1 MKKRLMLL
9 SAIIIAAIISF
20 IFDKPIYLWIISYRE
35 ESILF
40 NIITNGWFLVI
51 VMYLLPSIY
60 FYFRK
65 KEYFIFHWLTLA
77 FSYLLAVA
85 FKYLFIRPRPF
96 EALSLLPS
104 LGASGYSFPSAHAA
118 TAFAAL
124 PLLFLLLPKQK
135 MLFAVLAVLI
145 GFSRIIVGVHYLSD
159 VLVGVLLGFVVG
171 ELMLH
176 FTRHYKGPLK
186 LEINRQ
192 FFHAGL
198 GILIVFLLKEE
209 IINLAI
215 LLIIFIIG
223 LIISETCRETRVP
236 FFSYMLEHF
245 DREHNVPGYGSI
257 TFFIG
262 VIFSVILF
270 QPNIALAAILIF
282 ALGDSFSTLAGK
294 LFGRLKNP
302 FNKLKTVEGSAV
314 GFCFAFLGAII
325 FVSPFLAI
333 VGSAVGMLVEVID
346 VKYLKIDDNILVPLV
361 AGIVMSLI

>member
-9 SAIIIAAIISF
+9 SAIIAAAIISF
-20 IFDKPIYLWIISYRE
+20 LFDKPVYLWLISFRD

-40 NIITNGWFLVI
+40 NIISNSWFLVT
-51 VMYLLPSIY
+51 VMYLVPSI
-60 FYFRK
+60 FLYFRK
-65 KEYFIFHWLTLA
+65 KEYLVFHWLTLA
-77 FSYLLAVA
+77 FSYLLAMA

-96 EALSLLPS
+96 EALSLVPS
-104 LGASGYSFPSAHAA
+104 MAASGYSFPSAHAA

-124 PLLFLLLPKQK
+124 PLLLLVFPKQK
-135 MLFAVLAVLI
+135 SLFIITASLV
-145 GFSRIIVGVHYLSD
+145 GFSRVYLGAHYLSD
-159 VLVGVLLGFVVG
+159 VLAGVLLGLIVG
-171 ELMLH
+171 ELVLH
-176 FTRHYKGPLK
+176 FIRHYHHEYK

-198 GILIVFLLKEE
+198 GILIVFLLKEG
-209 IINLAI
+209 IINLTI

-223 LIISETCRETRVP
+223 VVISYLCTKTKLP

-245 DREHNVPGYGSI
+245 DREHRIPGYGSI

-262 VIFSVILF
+262 VIFSIILF
-270 QPNIALAAILIF
+270 QPNIAMAAILIL

-302 FNKLKTVEGSAV
+302 FNRLKTVEGSMI
-314 GFCFAFLGAII
+314 GLCFAFLGAII

-333 VGSAVGMLVEVID
+333 VGSAVGMLVEVVD
-346 VKYLKIDDNILVPLV
+346 VKYLKIDDNIIMPLV